1 MNYSS
6 KADEYNKQVHGID
19 KGVRD
24 GGRVVPAE
32 RVRENWLAIALEMQ
46 RDARAGLA
54 IQRKRLREILA
65 GRERIQSATR

>member
-24 GGRVVPAE
+24 GGRVVPA
-32 RVRENWLAIALEMQ
+32 
-46 RDARAGLA
+46 GLA